1 MRFTILACGGALIA
15 GCVSSTPNAGG
26 SAGDGTTEGSGDSGT
41 TTGTGDG
48 SSTGMGSDGSSLTAT
63 TGPYFTT
70 PMFFN
75 TDVSTVAKATNSD
88 RIIAALAAAGGWGNS
103 NTMQVD
109 FDIDVLTA
117 TSSTPDQAFTPTGDW
132 YDPDC
137 DAGPMPV
144 PVGGNVEGETGYACT
159 NDGDCHLLVND
170 PTSHKLYEM
179 WRANITD
186 QFYGGCLATWT
197 TNATYTRPLRGLQ
210 CTSADAAGL
219 PISPLLFTAD
229 EVKAGAINHAIRF
242 ILPNNRIKQGFVA
255 PATHSTG
262 TTGTGDLPSYRVHLR
277 LRADYPIASLP
288 TAGARVVAR
297 AMQKYGMY
305 HADGGNIA
313 LTAQS
318 DRHTT
323 AKWAGLLN
331 PRDLS
336 ALKVTDFEV
345 VDHGAPTA
353 LTYDCARQ

>member
-1 MRFTILACGGALIA
+1 MRFTTLACGGALIA
-15 GCVSSTPNAGG
+15 GCVAATSGAGG
-26 SAGDGTTEGSGDSGT
+26 GSSDDDSTQSGDT
-41 TTGTGDG
+41 TMTDGSDG
-48 SSTGMGSDGSSLTAT
+48 SSTGMGSDTSSVTAT

-75 TDVSTVAKATNSD
+75 TDVATVAKAANSD

-117 TSSTPDQAFTPTGDW
+117 TATTPKLAFTPTDDW

-137 DAGPMPV
+137 DTGPMPV
-144 PVGGNVEGETGYACT
+144 PTGGNVEGESGYACT
-159 NDGDCHLLVND
+159 NDGDCHLIVND
-170 PTSHKLYEM
+170 PTNHKLYEM

-197 TNATYTRPLRGLQ
+197 TNQTYTRPLRGMQ

-242 ILPNNRIKQGFVA
+242 ILPNNRIKKGFVA
-255 PATHSTG
+255 PATHGTG
-262 TTGTGDLPSYRVHLR
+262 TTGTGDLPNYGVHLR
-277 LRADYPIASLP
+277 LRADYPVASLP

-336 ALKVTDFEV
+336 ALEVSDFEV

-353 LTYDCARQ
+353 LTYDCVRQ